1 MPGVVIDTH
10 AAVWYLLN
18 DPRLSWKAGSALDE
32 TTQSGHP
39 ILIPSIVLVE
49 LIYLAEKSRIPA
61 STHTRLRAAIEDPDG
76 PYQLAPLDQEVADAV
91 PAIDRR
97 VVPDL
102 PDRVIAAT
110 ALALK
115 LPLVSRDRKICSS
128 QIETIW

>member
-1 MPGVVIDTH
+1 MPSIVVDTH

-18 DPRLSWKAGSALDE
+18 DPRLSRKAGSVLDE

-39 ILIPSIVLVE
+39 ILIPSITLVE
-49 LIYLAEKSRIPA
+49 LIYLVEKGRIPA

-76 PYQLAPLDQEVADAV
+76 PYELAPLDQDVADAV
-91 PAIDRR
+91 HAIDRKL
-97 VVPDL
+97 VPDL

-110 ALALK
+110 ALARK
-115 LPLVSRDRKICSS
+115 LRLVSRDSEIRSS